1 MLLKLV
7 KPEYL
12 IPPKISP
19 LVYNTSDIFW
29 RKGLTNEATNWLNV
43 GIASHFHLNR

>member
-1 MLLKLV
+1 VLVFLLV
-7 KPEYL
+7 MRGCHHEMVPG
-12 IPPKISP
+12 
-19 LVYNTSDIFW
+19 NTSDIFW